1 MSEIQLFLYS
11 VLFMLSGPIMVSVM
25 MLVLYLSTL
34 LVFTRM
40 QGKPKDEVAGQA
52 MLTAGAFGWA
62 LITLLAMG
70 PNGSVSLGMPGVV
83 LAIVAVTAIVWIP
96 VGDLIWRDA
105 GMNGA
110 RSGCPLQCSD
120 ARVTP

>member
-1 MSEIQLFLYS
+1 MSGIQLFLYS

-52 MLTAGAFGWA
+52 VLIAGAFGWA

-70 PNGSVSLGMPGVV
+70 PNWSVSPWMPGVV
-83 LAIVAVTAIVWIP
+83 LAIVFVTAIVWIP
-96 VGDLIWRDA
+96 VGDLIWWVSR
-105 GMNGA
+105 
-110 RSGCPLQCSD
+110 RIWPKSWCPCGGTL
-120 ARVTP
+120 A